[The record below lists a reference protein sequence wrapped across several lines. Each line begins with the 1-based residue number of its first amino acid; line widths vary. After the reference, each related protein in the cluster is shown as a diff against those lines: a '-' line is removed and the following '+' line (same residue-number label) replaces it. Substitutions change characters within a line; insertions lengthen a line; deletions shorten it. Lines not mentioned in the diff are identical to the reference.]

1 MLIVRC
7 KDVNRYVCVYII
19 LDNELGSIKPDDMS
33 NKNKYIMLSNIGWLM
48 CPLQWLYYKS

>member
-1 MLIVRC
+1 MNKIMLIVRC
-7 KDVNRYVCVYII
+7 KDVNRYVCVYVI

-48 CPLQWLYYKS
+48 CPLQ